1 MAQKFDA
8 LIIGTG
14 QAGSAL
20 AARLDKEGLK
30 VALAE
35 HGTFGGTC
43 VNTRCTPIKALI
55 ASAYAAHMAR
65 GAGEYGLVP
74 NQSR

>member
-1 MAQKFDA
+1 MARKFDA

-14 QAGSAL
+14 QAGPTL
-20 AARLDKEGLK
+20 AARLGKEGLK

-65 GAGEYGLVP
+65 RAAAL
-74 NQSR
+74 